1 MQKNTILPML
11 EENKRLF
18 YITYLVSCVLLICF
32 AGCNNEQKKVENN
45 LKRMTSQH
53 ISLGLNEMQCRRM
66 PISRKS
72 SSYKM
77 VVYIDSTECT
87 PCSLNK
93 LRFWNP
99 LINLAKRENI
109 KIDYIFIVAPK
120 PSEMDDINLELSVT
134 DLQSSIYL
142 DTAYVFRKRNS
153 SIPNENKY
161 HSFLLDKNDNICF
174 VGNPIDNEKLMMV
187 YKKAIGL
194 KQQIK

>member
-1 MQKNTILPML
+1 MSSYAL
-11 EENKRLF
+11 
-18 YITYLVSCVLLICF
+18 
-32 AGCNNEQKKVENN
+32 
-45 LKRMTSQH
+45 
-53 ISLGLNEMQCRRM
+53 
-66 PISRKS
+66 SRKS
-72 SSYKM
+72 SNYKM

-87 PCSLNK
+87 SCSLNK

-142 DTAYVFRKRNS
+142 DTAYVFRKRNP

-161 HSFLLDKNDNICF
+161 HSFLLDKNDRICF